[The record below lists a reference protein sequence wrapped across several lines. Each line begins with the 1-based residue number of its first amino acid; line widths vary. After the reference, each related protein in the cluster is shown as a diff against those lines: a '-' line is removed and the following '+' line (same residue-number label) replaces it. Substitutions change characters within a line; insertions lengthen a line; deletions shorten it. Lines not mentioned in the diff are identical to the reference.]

1 MKIAKALVIL
11 FALVLVVVC
20 FNAPAVYS
28 YDEDHPWDED
38 NGGGTDGE
46 DGSYKPDTDSTGIIR
61 SGITDPG
68 EDSEGTDEIMT
79 GDFDLWLDLQFLFW
93 YYDLPGKNVDG
104 LGGQDSFGSEIEANS
119 TNAK

>member
-20 FNAPAVYS
+20 FNTPAVYS

-46 DGSYKPDTDSTGIIR
+46 DGSYKPDSDSTEIVRGGTI
-61 SGITDPG
+61 DPG
-68 EDSEGTDEIMT
+68 DGSEGTNGIVTD
-79 GDFDLWLDLQFLFW
+79 DVNLWLDLQFLLW
-93 YYDLPGKNVDG
+93 YFDLPGKNIDNA
-104 LGGQDSFGSEIEANS
+104 GQNSNGIEVEASS